1 MVEILFMRMFAFF
14 QLHPVAEPIAT
25 SISEDG
31 KKLLARAFVVVFL
44 LIPKSP
50 YRNSFSLGLSVGTL
64 TPSCAEGPG
73 GLE

>member
-31 KKLLARAFVVVFL
+31 KKLLARAFVVVFFADSQVSL
-44 LIPKSP
+44 QKLIQPWPIS
-50 YRNSFSLGLSVGTL
+50 RHTHAFMR
-64 TPSCAEGPG
+64 
-73 GLE
+73 